1 MALLKDDGG
10 VGEIIFV
17 DSTNGSEK
25 GTLPEEVR
33 KALNGVGTLPGAV
46 ISDAKGA
53 KVFGTFGHPELKSK
67 DFSRIFRDAKKALK
81 ADIAVNNPKAGATKD
96 KQPSKQAPTSKTN
109 PGKEISNAPMEEWTN
124 PEGRKLQAKLLK
136 VNVDTFTFLN
146 SAGKTIEL
154 TRAQLDKASQEK
166 VDAHA
171 AR

>member
-10 VGEIIFV
+10 VGEIILV
-17 DSTNGSEK
+17 DSTNGDEK

-33 KALNGVGTLPGAV
+33 KALNGVGSLPGA
-46 ISDAKGA
+46 IITDATGA
-53 KVFGTFGHPELKSK
+53 KVYGTFGHPELKSK

-81 ADIAVNNPKAGATKD
+81 ADIAAKGFKAAESKNNL
-96 KQPSKQAPTSKTN
+96 PSKQEPTTKAN
-109 PGKEISNAPMEEWTN
+109 PGQKISDAPMEEWTN
-124 PEGRKLQAKLLK
+124 PEGRKIQAKLVK
-136 VNVDTFTFLN
+136 VNVDTLTFLN